1 MANTIQAMQTTG
13 TIAPV
18 KFLQL
23 YQEFHSLDEYAFE
36 YVFVLVKGLAVA
48 KSMAALRKQEESN
61 HE

>member
-1 MANTIQAMQTTG
+1 MANPIQAMQTTG
-13 TIAPV
+13 TIDPV

-23 YQEFHSLDEYAFE
+23 YQEFQTLDEYTFE
-36 YVFVLVKGLAVA
+36 YVLGLVKGLAVA